1 MKAFH
6 LPSSKMRVS
15 VCRLC
20 HSWCNSVLCQNCLTE
35 HLLFQMRCGLCALPS
50 ETQICASCFLSP
62 PLWTYCAAAV
72 GYAEPWREL
81 IIDFKFQSHPA
92 LGGFLAKVMR
102 TDALASR
109 LLGNADLLIPVP
121 LSAER
126 LRERGFN
133 QSALLARQ
141 LCRHRVNDQ
150 LLWRVRH
157 TAPQSGLD
165 RQARLNNLWHSVA
178 VNPLMQSV
186 IPGRRLLLIDDVMT
200 TGSTLSV
207 CASAL
212 LSAGAAQVNC
222 VVLARA
228 LPDSAPQSGFQT

>member
-1 MKAFH
+1 M
-6 LPSSKMRVS
+6 
-15 VCRLC
+15 
-20 HSWCNSVLCQNCLTE
+20 
-35 HLLFQMRCGLCALPS
+35 
-50 ETQICASCFLSP
+50 
-62 PLWTYCAAAV
+62 
-72 GYAEPWREL
+72 GYARAWREL
-81 IIDFKFQSHPA
+81 IIDFKFQSNPA
-92 LGGFLAKVMR
+92 LSRFLGSVM
-102 TDALASR
+102 ASQPQIKQ
-109 LLGNADLLIPVP
+109 LITTADQLIPVP
-121 LSAER
+121 LSTER

-141 LCRHRVNDQ
+141 LCRHRFNDDV
-150 LLWRVRH
+150 LWRVCH
-157 TAPQSGLD
+157 TVPQSGLD
-165 RQARLNNLWHSVA
+165 RQARLNNLLHSVA

-228 LPDSAPQSGFQT
+228 APDSETQWGFQP